1 MHVTMML
8 ADAVQASEGKLY
20 ILGGGWN
27 ITGPD
32 PSPFGIAVLFSVPWD
47 AANRRHEFEISLLD
61 EDGEPVALDDTGAG
75 VTIGGE
81 FEVGRPPGVRSGTPL
96 AVPIA
101 INSGPLPLPPGR
113 RYVWRLTVNGEDDET
128 WRLPFDVRP
137 AS

>member
-32 PSPFGIAVLFSVPWD
+32 PAPFGIALLFSVPWD
-47 AANRRHEFEISLLD
+47 ASNQRHVFEITLLD
-61 EDGEPVALDDTGAG
+61 EDGEAVAFDDTGAG
-75 VTIGGE
+75 VVIGGE

-96 AVPIA
+96 TVPIA
-101 INSGPLPLPPGR
+101 INSGPLPLPAGR
-113 RYVWRLTVNGEDDET
+113 RYVWSLTVNGETDQS
-128 WRLPFDVRP
+128 WQLGFDVRP
-137 AS
+137 AA